1 MESADSCFIFS
12 SLCGCVYIFLMHEPS
27 MQMELIRFVASS
39 KPVVAA
45 TKVSERIIKI
55 IKILL
60 LDPTSAQV

>member
-1 MESADSCFIFS
+1 
-12 SLCGCVYIFLMHEPS
+12 MHEPS

-55 IKILL
+55 IKVLL
-60 LDPTSAQV
+60 LDPTSAQVRLQTLSLYSLIIAY